1 MKTEIVSCIQLYNKS
16 QLQNDKSKN
25 KNKVIFRN
33 KPQSPNKVSHDRLA
47 SPEQYKNVAT
57 VYGTYH
63 SNLNSFNSRINT
75 CSNTTNTR
83 NNKQNSM
90 NVSSQNMFKQKA
102 NKTNPVNIYNQLQ
115 KVANKTKQSQIIK
128 SIKNNML
135 QKQIISHVDNHIK
148 LNKSLITVLKS
159 NILNDNEIFKFSY
172 LNKTIYTAM
181 NFNLSSKENEYFEKI
196 MKYPSNLNKMS
207 INFISNNIE
216 EQLYQNNDINCMNL
230 YLLWSLLMN
239 KKTNM
244 NDDKMNVSELYTNL
258 YKENN
263 VLNFKGFI
271 FKCIFEKLF
280 PLCKYVERRF
290 NEQEYNNDTIQKI
303 MNLIKEIME
312 NNKLEVGVNKVYNYL
327 HVFLEESL
335 EVLEVLCNPRKFVIL
350 KNKLI

>member
-1 MKTEIVSCIQLYNKS
+1 
-16 QLQNDKSKN
+16 
-25 KNKVIFRN
+25 
-33 KPQSPNKVSHDRLA
+33 
-47 SPEQYKNVAT
+47 
-57 VYGTYH
+57 
-63 SNLNSFNSRINT
+63 
-75 CSNTTNTR
+75 
-83 NNKQNSM
+83 
-90 NVSSQNMFKQKA
+90 
-102 NKTNPVNIYNQLQ
+102 
-115 KVANKTKQSQIIK
+115 
-128 SIKNNML
+128 
-135 QKQIISHVDNHIK
+135 
-148 LNKSLITVLKS
+148 
-159 NILNDNEIFKFSY
+159 
-172 LNKTIYTAM
+172 
-181 NFNLSSKENEYFEKI
+181 
-196 MKYPSNLNKMS
+196 
-207 INFISNNIE
+207 
-216 EQLYQNNDINCMNL
+216 
-230 YLLWSLLMN
+230 MN

-335 EVLEVLCNPRKFVIL
+335 EVLEVLYNPRKFVIL